1 MFHLVHTLNAFY
13 DCHFFICIAFE
24 WSLHTLISW
33 NHIQCCH
40 ISKDRLYNVFFCSL
54 GLNVKLTINVSQ
66 WTRLNHVP
74 WAANS
79 INDNNFL
86 ECFSTRRPQ
95 KRVASKKIQLT
106 IFISISIRS
115 SMCINIAQGVIVFI
129 DRAKKNCHLAVYL

>member
-1 MFHLVHTLNAFY
+1 MFHLVHTLNVFY
-13 DCHFFICIAFE
+13 GCHFFICIWVEFAYFNILE
-24 WSLHTLISW
+24 PYPMLSHFKRPIV
-33 NHIQCCH
+33 QC
-40 ISKDRLYNVFFCSL
+40 IFFCSL

-79 INDNNFL
+79 INDNFL

-95 KRVASKKIQLT
+95 KRVAWKKIQLT

>member
-1 MFHLVHTLNAFY
+1 MFF
-13 DCHFFICIAFE
+13 
-24 WSLHTLISW
+24 
-33 NHIQCCH
+33 
-40 ISKDRLYNVFFCSL
+40 VFTWTER
-54 GLNVKLTINVSQ
+54 KITINVSQ

-95 KRVASKKIQLT
+95 KRVASQKIQLT

-115 SMCINIAQGVIVFI
+115 SMCINIAQGAIVFI
-129 DRAKKNCHLAVYL
+129 DRAKKILPSCSLFITEYAFDNGLKCSVSYASQNLENRKQKIKKKWERQPCAANIYHS